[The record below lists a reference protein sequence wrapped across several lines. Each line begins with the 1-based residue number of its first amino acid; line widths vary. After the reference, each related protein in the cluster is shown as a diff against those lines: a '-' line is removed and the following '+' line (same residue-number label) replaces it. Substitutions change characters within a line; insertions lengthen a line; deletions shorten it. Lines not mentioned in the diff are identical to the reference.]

1 VPGNAIYFVE
11 ETDMSLAILGGTGKE
26 GQGLAMRWARAGRQI
41 LLGSRER
48 EKAERVAA
56 ELNEN
61 LTKLGALNELG
72 ELNGPAVRGMSNRDV
87 AQEGEILISTLPHAG
102 HIEILS
108 SLKAEIAGK
117 LLITATIAWPPGRLD
132 VPSAGE
138 EVQGALGTSAR
149 VVAAFQTVSAGTLQ
163 TMDSDHQ
170 EDVLICSDD
179 KEAAETTRR
188 LVDETGLRGIL
199 AGPLERARLM
209 EAITGFLLKLNR
221 RYGVKSTGI
230 RITGIE
236 GK

>member
-1 VPGNAIYFVE
+1 
-11 ETDMSLAILGGTGKE
+11 MSLAILGGTGKE
-26 GQGLAMRWARAGRQI
+26 GQGLAMRWAKAGRQI

-61 LTKLGALNELG
+61 LGKLDKLNR
-72 ELNGPAVRGMSNRDV
+72 PAIRGRSNRD
-87 AQEGEILISTLPHAG
+87 AAKEGEILISTLPHAG
-102 HIEILS
+102 HIEVLS
-108 SLKAEIAGK
+108 GLKAEIAGK
-117 LLITATIAWPPGRLD
+117 ILITATIAWPPKRPE
-132 VPSAGE
+132 VPSAAE
-138 EVQGALGTSAR
+138 EAQGVLGTSAR

-179 KEAAETTRR
+179 KEAAEATRL

-199 AGPLERARLM
+199 AGPLERARLT
-209 EAITGFLLKLNR
+209 EAITGFLLKINR
-221 RYGVKSTGI
+221 RYSVKSTGI

>member
-1 VPGNAIYFVE
+1 
-11 ETDMSLAILGGTGKE
+11 
-26 GQGLAMRWARAGRQI
+26 
-41 LLGSRER
+41 
-48 EKAERVAA
+48 VAA

-61 LTKLGALNELG
+61 LGKLDRLNR
-72 ELNGPAVRGMSNRDV
+72 LNRLNQPAIRGMSNRD
-87 AQEGEILISTLPHAG
+87 AAKEGEILISTLPHAG

-108 SLKAEIAGK
+108 GLKAEIAGK
-117 LLITATIAWPPGRLD
+117 ILITATIAWPPGRPE
-132 VPSAGE
+132 VPSAAE
-138 EVQGALGTSAR
+138 EAQGVLGTSAR

-179 KEAAETTRR
+179 KEAAEATRL

-199 AGPLERARLM
+199 AGPLERARLT
-209 EAITGFLLKLNR
+209 EAITGFLLKINR

>member
-1 VPGNAIYFVE
+1 
-11 ETDMSLAILGGTGKE
+11 MSLAILGGTGKE
-26 GQGLAMRWARAGRQI
+26 GQGLAMRWAKAGRQI
-41 LLGSRER
+41 FLGSREQ

-61 LTKLGALNELG
+61 LGKLDELG
-72 ELNGPAVRGMSNRDV
+72 VPAIHGMSNRDA
-87 AQEGEILISTLPHAG
+87 AQNGEILISTLPHAG

-108 SLKAEIAGK
+108 GLKAEIAGK
-117 LLITATIAWPPGRLD
+117 LLITATIAWPPGRLE

-138 EVQGALGTSAR
+138 EARDALGASGR
-149 VVAAFQTVSAGTLQ
+149 VVAAFQTVSASTLQ
-163 TMDSDHQ
+163 AMGSDHE

-179 KEAAETTRR
+179 EEAAETTRQ

-199 AGPLERARLM
+199 AGPLERARLA
-209 EAITGFLLKLNR
+209 EAITGFLLKINR

>member
-1 VPGNAIYFVE
+1 
-11 ETDMSLAILGGTGKE
+11 MSLAILGGTGKE
-26 GQGLAMRWARAGRQI
+26 GRGLAMRWAKAGRQI
-41 LLGSRER
+41 FLGSREQ

-61 LTKLGALNELG
+61 LDKNSGT
-72 ELNGPAVRGMSNRDV
+72 PAIHGMSNRDA
-87 AQEGEILISTLPHAG
+87 AQKAEILISTLPHAG

-108 SLKAEIAGK
+108 GLKAEIAGK
-117 LLITATIAWPPGRLD
+117 LLITATIAWPPGRLE

-138 EVQGALGTSAR
+138 EARDALGESAR
-149 VVAAFQTVSAGTLQ
+149 VVAAFQTVSAGTLVA
-163 TMDSDHQ
+163 MGSDHE

-179 KEAAETTRR
+179 EEAAETTRQ

-199 AGPLERARLM
+199 AGPLERARLT
-209 EAITGFLLKLNR
+209 EAITGYLLKINR

-230 RITGIE
+230 RITGLE